1 MDYLVPEMQSYH
13 LDMGSL
19 SGAGEMDPAMHFRDL
34 YGGRGQ
40 ASRFVAVNIDL
51 LIIHE
56 LIVQFRDLLYG
67 SRQETGELLQNVV
80 MHLRDLYGVR
90 GQTSC
95 LTGCVSASYV
105 MVHVS

>member
-40 ASRFVAVNIDL
+40 ASPMFKSMLKGRLVTLLCRLFFVASQSFLETSDTPI
-51 LIIHE
+51 
-56 LIVQFRDLLYG
+56 LYG
-67 SRQETGELLQNVV
+67 GRRQA
-80 MHLRDLYGVR
+80 
-90 GQTSC
+90 SC
-95 LTGCVSASYV
+95 LIMLVCALDT
-105 MVHVS
+105 

>member
-40 ASRFVAVNIDL
+40 AGSLCSILFM
-51 LIIHE
+51 H
-56 LIVQFRDLLYG
+56 FRDISLLPYA
-67 SRQETGELLQNVV
+67 LQRRKFI
-80 MHLRDLYGVR
+80 MHVRDKTLF
-90 GQTSC
+90 
-95 LTGCVSASYV
+95 LT
-105 MVHVS
+105 